1 MGRREKILIAVL
13 AVLLIGGVVLRF
25 TGVFSGMEEVPANNA
40 EGDIIFSEDNLE
52 TADIETV
59 DAEKKL
65 ITVHVVGSV
74 SNPGVYHLPEDSRV
88 DDAILKAGGFTPDAD
103 MERIN
108 LARPLIDGEQILVP
122 EMLKNGEDI
131 DLSTAPEET
140 GMVNINRASVS
151 ELETLSG
158 IGETRGRAIVQYREE
173 NGPFASIEDIMEVPN
188 IGAGIF
194 EGIKD
199 QITVF

>member
-1 MGRREKILIAVL
+1 MGGREKILIVVL
-13 AVLLIGGVVLRF
+13 AVLLVGGVALRF
-25 TGVFSGMEEVPANNA
+25 SGFFSGMEEVPGNNV
-40 EGDIIFSEDNLE
+40 EGDIIVNEG
-52 TADIETV
+52 DIEAADT
-59 DAEKKL
+59 EKVVEEEKL
-65 ITVHVVGSV
+65 ITVHVVGPV
-74 SNPGVYHLPEDSRV
+74 SNPGIYHLPEDSRV
-88 DDAILKAGGFTPDAD
+88 DDAILQAGGSTADAD

-108 LARPLIDGEQILVP
+108 LARPLIDGEQIVVP
-122 EMLKNGEDI
+122 EIIENGESS
-131 DLSTAPEET
+131 DLPSASEET
-140 GMVNINRASVS
+140 GKVNINRASVS